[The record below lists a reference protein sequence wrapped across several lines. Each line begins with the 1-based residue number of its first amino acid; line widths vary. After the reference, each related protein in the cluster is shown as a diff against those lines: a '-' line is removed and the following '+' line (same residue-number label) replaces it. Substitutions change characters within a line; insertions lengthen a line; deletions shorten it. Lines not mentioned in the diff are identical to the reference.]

1 MCNHSGLIDRTR
13 NFLLLILFSFVCC
26 SKANRYFHIPSCKTF
41 LFLCT
46 VKMQN
51 HHFIYDPFLSQ
62 NARTMANASRQTSAL
77 VLRVSLEPDASKVS
91 YNDGLEWKRLV
102 KLWPFALGKTLS
114 FTKTRLSLY
123 YFTEFKV

>member
-1 MCNHSGLIDRTR
+1 
-13 NFLLLILFSFVCC
+13 
-26 SKANRYFHIPSCKTF
+26 
-41 LFLCT
+41 
-46 VKMQN
+46 MQN

-62 NARTMANASRQTSAL
+62 NARTMENASRQTSAL

-114 FTKTRLSLY
+114 FTKTRLGLY
-123 YFTEFKV
+123 YFTDEFKV